1 MHQLYDK
8 IYALSKL
15 QNKPFKLKDSTAY
28 GKMLKDKGHHKNKI
42 PHGSHQKSALINAK
56 AACYNILL
64 KSILFTSRTNAH
76 MIIYRQRLWLG
87 ADDFKS
93 FWIEGEKCATSG
105 FVKCFRFYSLQ
116 ECEEWLET
124 KEKERE
130 RLWKAASLAWPSSF
144 SATHN

>member
-1 MHQLYDK
+1 MHQL
-8 IYALSKL
+8 YALSKL
-15 QNKPFKLKDSTAY
+15 QNKWLKLKDSTAG

-42 PHGSHQKSALINAK
+42 PHRISSELCADEMQ
-56 AACYNILL
+56 CILP
-64 KSILFTSRTNAH
+64 KSILFTSKTNAH
-76 MIIYRQRLWLG
+76 MIVYRQRLWLG

-105 FVKCFRFYSLQ
+105 FVKYFRFHSLQ

-124 KEKERE
+124 REKERE
-130 RLWKAASLAWPSSF
+130 RLQKAASLAWPPSF